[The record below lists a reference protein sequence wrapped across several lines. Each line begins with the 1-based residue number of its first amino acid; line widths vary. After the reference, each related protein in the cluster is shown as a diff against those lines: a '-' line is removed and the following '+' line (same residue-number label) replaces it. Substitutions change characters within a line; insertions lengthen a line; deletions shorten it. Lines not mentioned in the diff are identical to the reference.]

1 MFVFFSTGNSLG
13 FMNIYKNSE
22 LEPWRQCIG
31 LGNIVATTIGDIFND
46 GQKSLVIISAN
57 GHLNVYQC
65 KSEYEVSIHENSP
78 GFNGIEKIFFFQ
90 PCDFTKF

>member
-22 LEPWRQCIG
+22 LEPWRQCVG
-31 LGNIVATTIGDIFND
+31 LGNIVATTIGDVFND

-65 KSEYEVSIHENSP
+65 KPEYEVSIHENSP
-78 GFNGIEKIFFFQ
+78 GFNGME
-90 PCDFTKF
+90 